1 MGISDKQEKIV
12 SIIIPVYNAEKYLGY
27 CLNSIASQTYRN
39 LEIIL
44 VNDGST
50 DDSLEICNNYAFL
63 DSRIRIIDIPNGGVS
78 NARNAGLKA
87 ATGEYIEFADADDV
101 LNPRMVE
108 ALVDKMDTYQSD
120 IVICGFEMVSL
131 NFNQQPQD
139 IIHFN
144 SAALGEECV
153 YTQKLFLEKL
163 SCILWRTSLLEC
175 PWNKMFRKDIIQNYN
190 LQFPID
196 KSLGED
202 FCFNIDYFAYVNKA
216 VILSDELYYY
226 MQINQTA
233 LTRKYQA
240 NYFEDQLY
248 LVKKFDDMVR
258 KNIKPS
264 KQEQIYLAEYM
275 VAKTIQSIRHLF
287 DKNCELDSAQK
298 KARIAEIINN
308 SYVRDA
314 IKLAEYVD
322 NRYLWV
328 KETVEKSDVQ
338 KVYMFFEQNEMQQRI
353 VNKAVIENEL
363 HPSYINK
370 LLVKVCDIILR
381 KHEYAA
387 VQKVR
392 DNLQNR
398 GIKYTIKKIWRVIMK
413 R

>member
-50 DDSLEICNNYAFL
+50 DDSLKICNNYAFL
-63 DSRIRIIDIPNGGVS
+63 DSRIRVIDIPNAGVS
-78 NARNAGLKA
+78 NARNVGLKA

-101 LNPRMVE
+101 LNPQMVE
-108 ALVDKMDTYQSD
+108 TLVDKMDTYQSD
-120 IVICGFEMVSL
+120 LVICGFEMVSL
-131 NFNQQPQD
+131 NSNQQPQD

-144 SAALGEECV
+144 SASLGEECV
-153 YTQKLFLEKL
+153 YTQQLFFEKL

-175 PWNKMFRKDIIQNYN
+175 PWNKMFRKDIIRNYN

-202 FCFNIDYFAYVNKA
+202 FCFNIDYFAYVNKV

-233 LTRKYQA
+233 LTRKFQA

-248 LVKKFDDMVR
+248 LIKKFDDVVR
-258 KNIKPS
+258 KNIKLS
-264 KQEQIYLAEYM
+264 KQERVYLAEYM

-287 DKNCELDSAQK
+287 DENSGLASAQR

-314 IKLAEYVD
+314 IKLAEYID
-322 NRYLWV
+322 DRYLWI
-328 KETVEKSDVQ
+328 KNEIEKSDI
-338 KVYMFFEQNEMQQRI
+338 KKIYTFFEQNTEQ
-353 VNKAVIENEL
+353 KIENKVVSEIEL

-370 LLVKVCDIILR
+370 LLVKVCEIILR
-381 KHEYAA
+381 KHKCAA
-387 VQKVR
+387 VQEIK
-392 DNLQNR
+392 DNLQSR
-398 GIKYTIKKIWRVIMK
+398 GIKYTIKKMWHVIIK
-413 R
+413 K

>member
-12 SIIIPVYNAEKYLGY
+12 SIIIPVYNAEKCLGY

-50 DDSLEICNNYAFL
+50 DDSLKICNNYAFL
-63 DSRIRIIDIPNGGVS
+63 DSRIRVIDIPNAGVS
-78 NARNAGLKA
+78 NARNVGLKA

-101 LNPRMVE
+101 LNPKMVE
-108 ALVDKMDTYQSD
+108 TLVDKMDTYQSD
-120 IVICGFEMVSL
+120 LVICGFEMVSL
-131 NFNQQPQD
+131 NSNQQPQD

-144 SAALGEECV
+144 SASLGEECV
-153 YTQKLFLEKL
+153 YTQQLFFEKL

-175 PWNKMFRKDIIQNYN
+175 PWNKMFRKDIIRNYN

-202 FCFNIDYFAYVNKA
+202 FCFNIDYFAYVNKV

-233 LTRKYQA
+233 LTRKFQA

-248 LVKKFDDMVR
+248 LIKKFDDVVR
-258 KNIKPS
+258 KNIKLS
-264 KQEQIYLAEYM
+264 KQERVYLAEYM

-287 DKNCELDSAQK
+287 DENSGLASAQR

-314 IKLAEYVD
+314 IKLAEYID
-322 NRYLWV
+322 DRYLWI
-328 KETVEKSDVQ
+328 KNEIEKSDI
-338 KVYMFFEQNEMQQRI
+338 KKIYTFFEQNTEQ
-353 VNKAVIENEL
+353 KIENKVVSEIEL

-370 LLVKVCDIILR
+370 LLVKVCEIILR
-381 KHEYAA
+381 KHKCAA
-387 VQKVR
+387 VQEIK
-392 DNLQNR
+392 DNLQSR
-398 GIKYTIKKIWRVIMK
+398 GIKYTIKKMWHVIIK
-413 R
+413 K

>member
-12 SIIIPVYNAEKYLGY
+12 SIIIPVYNAEKCLGY

-50 DDSLEICNNYAFL
+50 DDSLKICNNYAFL
-63 DSRIRIIDIPNGGVS
+63 DSRIRVIDIPNAGVS
-78 NARNAGLKA
+78 NARNVGLKA
-87 ATGEYIEFADADDV
+87 AAGEYIEFADADDV
-101 LNPRMVE
+101 LNPKMVE
-108 ALVDKMDTYQSD
+108 TLVDKMDTYQSD
-120 IVICGFEMVSL
+120 LVICGFEMVSL
-131 NFNQQPQD
+131 NSNQQPQD

-144 SAALGEECV
+144 SASLGEECV
-153 YTQKLFLEKL
+153 YTQQLFFEKL

-175 PWNKMFRKDIIQNYN
+175 PWNKMFRKDIIRNYN

-202 FCFNIDYFAYVNKA
+202 FCFNIDYFAYVDKV

-233 LTRKYQA
+233 LTRKFQA

-248 LVKKFDDMVR
+248 LIKKFDDVVR
-258 KNIKPS
+258 KNIKLS
-264 KQEQIYLAEYM
+264 KQERVYLAEYM

-287 DKNCELDSAQK
+287 DENSGLASAQR

-314 IKLAEYVD
+314 IKLAEYID
-322 NRYLWV
+322 DRYLWI
-328 KETVEKSDVQ
+328 KNEIEKSDI
-338 KVYMFFEQNEMQQRI
+338 KKIYTFFEKNTEQ
-353 VNKAVIENEL
+353 KIENKVVSEIEL

-370 LLVKVCDIILR
+370 LLVKVCEIILR
-381 KHEYAA
+381 KHKCAA
-387 VQKVR
+387 VQEIK
-392 DNLQNR
+392 DNLQSR
-398 GIKYTIKKIWRVIMK
+398 GIKYTIKKMWHVIIK
-413 R
+413 K

>member
-50 DDSLEICNNYAFL
+50 DDSLKICNNYAFL
-63 DSRIRIIDIPNGGVS
+63 DSRIRVIDIPNAGVS
-78 NARNAGLKA
+78 NARNVGLKA

-101 LNPRMVE
+101 LNPQMVE
-108 ALVDKMDTYQSD
+108 TLVDKMDTYQSD
-120 IVICGFEMVSL
+120 LVICGFEMVSL
-131 NFNQQPQD
+131 NSNQQPQD

-144 SAALGEECV
+144 SASLGEECV
-153 YTQKLFLEKL
+153 YTQQLFFEKL

-175 PWNKMFRKDIIQNYN
+175 PWNKMFRKDIIRNYN

-202 FCFNIDYFAYVNKA
+202 FCFNIDYFAYVNKV

-233 LTRKYQA
+233 LTRKFQA

-248 LVKKFDDMVR
+248 LIKKFDNVVR
-258 KNIKPS
+258 KNIKLS
-264 KQEQIYLAEYM
+264 KQERVYLAEYM

-287 DKNCELDSAQK
+287 DENSGLASAQR

-314 IKLAEYVD
+314 IKLAEYID
-322 NRYLWV
+322 DRYLWI
-328 KETVEKSDVQ
+328 KNEIEKSDI
-338 KVYMFFEQNEMQQRI
+338 KKIYTFFEQNTEQ
-353 VNKAVIENEL
+353 KIENKVVSEIEL

-370 LLVKVCDIILR
+370 LLVKVCEIILR
-381 KHEYAA
+381 KHKCAA
-387 VQKVR
+387 VQEIK
-392 DNLQNR
+392 DNLQSR
-398 GIKYTIKKIWRVIMK
+398 GIKYTIKKMWHVIIK
-413 R
+413 K

>member
-12 SIIIPVYNAEKYLGY
+12 SIIIPVYNAEKCLGY

-50 DDSLEICNNYAFL
+50 DDSLKICNNYAFL
-63 DSRIRIIDIPNGGVS
+63 DSRIRVIDIPNAGVS
-78 NARNAGLKA
+78 NARNVGLKA

-101 LNPRMVE
+101 LNPQMVE
-108 ALVDKMDTYQSD
+108 TLVDKMDTYQSD
-120 IVICGFEMVSL
+120 LVICGFEMVSL
-131 NFNQQPQD
+131 NSNQQPQD

-144 SAALGEECV
+144 SASLGEECV
-153 YTQKLFLEKL
+153 YTQQLFFEKL

-175 PWNKMFRKDIIQNYN
+175 PWNKMFRKDIIRNYN

-202 FCFNIDYFAYVNKA
+202 FCFNIDYFAYVNKV

-233 LTRKYQA
+233 LTRKFQA

-248 LVKKFDDMVR
+248 LIKKFDDVVR
-258 KNIKPS
+258 KNIKLS
-264 KQEQIYLAEYM
+264 KQERVYLAEYM

-287 DKNCELDSAQK
+287 DENSGLASAQR

-314 IKLAEYVD
+314 IKLAEYID
-322 NRYLWV
+322 DRYLWI
-328 KETVEKSDVQ
+328 KNEIEKSDI
-338 KVYMFFEQNEMQQRI
+338 KKIYTFFEKNTEQ
-353 VNKAVIENEL
+353 KIENKVVSEIEL

-370 LLVKVCDIILR
+370 LLVKVCEIILR
-381 KHEYAA
+381 KHKCAA
-387 VQKVR
+387 VQEIK
-392 DNLQNR
+392 DNLQSR
-398 GIKYTIKKIWRVIMK
+398 GIKYTIKKMWHVIIK
-413 R
+413 K

>member
-12 SIIIPVYNAEKYLGY
+12 SIIIPVYNAEKCLGY

-50 DDSLEICNNYAFL
+50 DDSLKICNNYAFL
-63 DSRIRIIDIPNGGVS
+63 DSRIRVIDIPNAGVS
-78 NARNAGLKA
+78 NARNVGLKA

-101 LNPRMVE
+101 LNPKMVE
-108 ALVDKMDTYQSD
+108 TLVDKMDTYQSD
-120 IVICGFEMVSL
+120 LVICGFEMVSL
-131 NFNQQPQD
+131 NSNQQPQD

-144 SAALGEECV
+144 SASLGEECV
-153 YTQKLFLEKL
+153 YTQQLFFEKL

-175 PWNKMFRKDIIQNYN
+175 PWNKMFRKDIIRNYN

-202 FCFNIDYFAYVNKA
+202 FCFNIDYFAYVNKV

-233 LTRKYQA
+233 LTRKFQA

-248 LVKKFDDMVR
+248 LIKKFDDVVR
-258 KNIKPS
+258 KNIKLS
-264 KQEQIYLAEYM
+264 KQERVYLAEYM

-287 DKNCELDSAQK
+287 DENSGLASAQR

-314 IKLAEYVD
+314 IKLAEYID
-322 NRYLWV
+322 DRYLWI
-328 KETVEKSDVQ
+328 KNEIEKSDI
-338 KVYMFFEQNEMQQRI
+338 KKIYTFFEKNTEQ
-353 VNKAVIENEL
+353 KIENKVVSEIEL

-370 LLVKVCDIILR
+370 LLVKVCEIILR
-381 KHEYAA
+381 KHKCAA
-387 VQKVR
+387 VQEIK
-392 DNLQNR
+392 DNLQSR
-398 GIKYTIKKIWRVIMK
+398 GIKYTIKKMWHVIIK
-413 R
+413 K

>member
-50 DDSLEICNNYAFL
+50 DDSLKICNNYAFL
-63 DSRIRIIDIPNGGVS
+63 DSRIRVMDIPNAGVS
-78 NARNAGLKA
+78 NARNVGLKA

-101 LNPRMVE
+101 LNPQMVE
-108 ALVDKMDTYQSD
+108 TLVDKMDTYQSD
-120 IVICGFEMVSL
+120 LVICGFEMVSL
-131 NFNQQPQD
+131 NSNQQPQD

-144 SAALGEECV
+144 SASLGEECV
-153 YTQKLFLEKL
+153 YTQQLFFEKL

-175 PWNKMFRKDIIQNYN
+175 PWNKMFRKDIIRNYN

-202 FCFNIDYFAYVNKA
+202 FCFNIDYFAYVNKV

-233 LTRKYQA
+233 LTRKFQA

-248 LVKKFDDMVR
+248 LIKKFDDVVR
-258 KNIKPS
+258 KNIKLS
-264 KQEQIYLAEYM
+264 KQERVYLAEYM

-287 DKNCELDSAQK
+287 DENSGLASAQR

-314 IKLAEYVD
+314 IKLAEYID
-322 NRYLWV
+322 DRYLWI
-328 KETVEKSDVQ
+328 KNEIEKSDI
-338 KVYMFFEQNEMQQRI
+338 KKIYTFFEQNTEQ
-353 VNKAVIENEL
+353 KIENKVVSEIEL

-370 LLVKVCDIILR
+370 LLVKVCEIILR
-381 KHEYAA
+381 KHKCAA
-387 VQKVR
+387 VQEIK
-392 DNLQNR
+392 DNLQSR
-398 GIKYTIKKIWRVIMK
+398 GIKYTIKKMWHVIIK
-413 R
+413 K

>member
-12 SIIIPVYNAEKYLGY
+12 SIIIPVYNAEKCLGY

-50 DDSLEICNNYAFL
+50 DDSLKICNNYAFL
-63 DSRIRIIDIPNGGVS
+63 DSRIRVIDIPNAGVS
-78 NARNAGLKA
+78 NARNVGLKA

-101 LNPRMVE
+101 LNPKMVE
-108 ALVDKMDTYQSD
+108 TLVDKMDTYQSD
-120 IVICGFEMVSL
+120 LVICGFEMVSL
-131 NFNQQPQD
+131 NSNQQPQD

-144 SAALGEECV
+144 SASLGEECV
-153 YTQKLFLEKL
+153 YTQQLFFEKL

-175 PWNKMFRKDIIQNYN
+175 PWNKMFRKDIIRNYN

-233 LTRKYQA
+233 LTRKFQA

-248 LVKKFDDMVR
+248 LIKKFDNVVR
-258 KNIKPS
+258 KNIKLS
-264 KQEQIYLAEYM
+264 KQERVYLAEYM

-287 DKNCELDSAQK
+287 DENSGLASAQR

-314 IKLAEYVD
+314 IKLAEYID
-322 NRYLWV
+322 DRYLWI
-328 KETVEKSDVQ
+328 KNEIEKSDI
-338 KVYMFFEQNEMQQRI
+338 KKIYTFFEQNTEQ
-353 VNKAVIENEL
+353 KIENKVVSEIEL

-370 LLVKVCDIILR
+370 LLVKVCEIILR
-381 KHEYAA
+381 KHKCAA
-387 VQKVR
+387 VQEIK
-392 DNLQNR
+392 DNLQSR
-398 GIKYTIKKIWRVIMK
+398 GIKYTIKKMWHVIIK
-413 R
+413 K

>member
-12 SIIIPVYNAEKYLGY
+12 SIIIPVYNAEKCLGY

-50 DDSLEICNNYAFL
+50 DDSLKICNNYAFL
-63 DSRIRIIDIPNGGVS
+63 DPRIRVIDIPNAGVS
-78 NARNAGLKA
+78 NARNVGLKA
-87 ATGEYIEFADADDV
+87 AAGEYIEFADADDV
-101 LNPRMVE
+101 LNPKMVE
-108 ALVDKMDTYQSD
+108 TLVDKMDTYQSD
-120 IVICGFEMVSL
+120 LVICGFEMVSL
-131 NFNQQPQD
+131 NSNQQPQD

-144 SAALGEECV
+144 SASLGEECV
-153 YTQKLFLEKL
+153 YTQQLFFEKL

-175 PWNKMFRKDIIQNYN
+175 PWNKMFRKDIIRNYN

-202 FCFNIDYFAYVNKA
+202 FCFNIDYFAYVDKV

-233 LTRKYQA
+233 LTRKFQA

-248 LVKKFDDMVR
+248 LIKKFDDVVR
-258 KNIKPS
+258 KNIKLS
-264 KQEQIYLAEYM
+264 KQERVYLAEYM

-287 DKNCELDSAQK
+287 DENSGLASAQR

-314 IKLAEYVD
+314 IKLAEYID
-322 NRYLWV
+322 DRYLWI
-328 KETVEKSDVQ
+328 KNEIEKSDI
-338 KVYMFFEQNEMQQRI
+338 KKIYTFFEKNTEQ
-353 VNKAVIENEL
+353 KIENKVVSEIEL

-370 LLVKVCDIILR
+370 LLVKVCEIILR
-381 KHEYAA
+381 KHKCAA
-387 VQKVR
+387 VQEIK
-392 DNLQNR
+392 DNLQSR
-398 GIKYTIKKIWRVIMK
+398 GIKYTIKKMWHVIIK
-413 R
+413 K

>member
-12 SIIIPVYNAEKYLGY
+12 SIIIPVYNAEKCLGY

-50 DDSLEICNNYAFL
+50 DDSLKICNNYAFL
-63 DSRIRIIDIPNGGVS
+63 DSRIRVIDIPNAGVS
-78 NARNAGLKA
+78 NARNVGLKA

-101 LNPRMVE
+101 LNPKMVE
-108 ALVDKMDTYQSD
+108 TLVDKMDTYQSD
-120 IVICGFEMVSL
+120 LVICGFEMVSL
-131 NFNQQPQD
+131 NSNQQPQD

-144 SAALGEECV
+144 SASLGEECV
-153 YTQKLFLEKL
+153 YTQQLFFEKL

-175 PWNKMFRKDIIQNYN
+175 PWNKMFRKDIIRNYN

-202 FCFNIDYFAYVNKA
+202 FCFNIDYFAYVDKV

-233 LTRKYQA
+233 LTRKFQA
-240 NYFEDQLY
+240 NDFEDQLY
-248 LVKKFDDMVR
+248 LIKKFDDVVR
-258 KNIKPS
+258 KNIKLS
-264 KQEQIYLAEYM
+264 KQERVYLAEYM

-287 DKNCELDSAQK
+287 DENSGLASAQR

-314 IKLAEYVD
+314 IKLAEYID
-322 NRYLWV
+322 GRYLWI
-328 KETVEKSDVQ
+328 KNEIEKSDI
-338 KVYMFFEQNEMQQRI
+338 KKIYTFFEKNTEQ
-353 VNKAVIENEL
+353 KIENKVVSEIEL

-370 LLVKVCDIILR
+370 LLVKVCEIILR
-381 KHEYAA
+381 KHKCAA
-387 VQKVR
+387 VQEIK
-392 DNLQNR
+392 DNLQSR
-398 GIKYTIKKIWRVIMK
+398 GIKYTIKKMWHVIIK
-413 R
+413 K

>member
-12 SIIIPVYNAEKYLGY
+12 SIIIPVYNAEKCLGY

-50 DDSLEICNNYAFL
+50 DDSLKICNNYAFL
-63 DSRIRIIDIPNGGVS
+63 DSRIRVIDIPNAGVS
-78 NARNAGLKA
+78 NARNVGLKA

-101 LNPRMVE
+101 LNPKMVE
-108 ALVDKMDTYQSD
+108 TLVDKMDTYQSD
-120 IVICGFEMVSL
+120 LVICCFEMVSL
-131 NFNQQPQD
+131 NSNQQPQY

-144 SAALGEECV
+144 SASLGEECV
-153 YTQKLFLEKL
+153 YTQQLFFEKL

-175 PWNKMFRKDIIQNYN
+175 PWNKMFRKDIIRNYN

-202 FCFNIDYFAYVNKA
+202 FCFNIDYFAYVNKV
-216 VILSDELYYY
+216 VIVSDELYYY

-233 LTRKYQA
+233 LTRKFQA

-248 LVKKFDDMVR
+248 LIKKFDDVVR
-258 KNIKPS
+258 KNIKLS
-264 KQEQIYLAEYM
+264 KQERVYLAEYM

-287 DKNCELDSAQK
+287 DENSGLASAQR

-314 IKLAEYVD
+314 IKLAEYID
-322 NRYLWV
+322 DRYLWI
-328 KETVEKSDVQ
+328 KNEIEKSDI
-338 KVYMFFEQNEMQQRI
+338 KKIYTFFEKNTEQ
-353 VNKAVIENEL
+353 KIENKVVSEIEL

-370 LLVKVCDIILR
+370 LLVKVCEIILR
-381 KHEYAA
+381 KHKCAA
-387 VQKVR
+387 VQEIK
-392 DNLQNR
+392 DNLQSR
-398 GIKYTIKKIWRVIMK
+398 GIKYTIKKMWHVIIK
-413 R
+413 K

>member
-12 SIIIPVYNAEKYLGY
+12 SIIIPVYNAEKCLGY

-50 DDSLEICNNYAFL
+50 DDSLKICNNYAFL
-63 DSRIRIIDIPNGGVS
+63 DSRIRVIDIPNAGVS
-78 NARNAGLKA
+78 NARNVGLKA

-101 LNPRMVE
+101 LNPKMVE
-108 ALVDKMDTYQSD
+108 TLVDKMDTYQSD
-120 IVICGFEMVSL
+120 LVICGFEMVSL
-131 NFNQQPQD
+131 NSNQQPQD

-144 SAALGEECV
+144 SASLGEECV
-153 YTQKLFLEKL
+153 YTQQLFFEKL

-175 PWNKMFRKDIIQNYN
+175 PWNKMFRKDIIRNYN

-233 LTRKYQA
+233 LTRKFQA

-248 LVKKFDDMVR
+248 LIKKFDDVVR
-258 KNIKPS
+258 KNIKLS
-264 KQEQIYLAEYM
+264 KQERVYLAEYM

-287 DKNCELDSAQK
+287 DENSGLASAQR

-314 IKLAEYVD
+314 IKLAEYID
-322 NRYLWV
+322 DRYLWI
-328 KETVEKSDVQ
+328 KNEIEKSDI
-338 KVYMFFEQNEMQQRI
+338 KKIYTFFEQNTEQ
-353 VNKAVIENEL
+353 KIENKVVSEIEL

-370 LLVKVCDIILR
+370 LLVKVCEIILR
-381 KHEYAA
+381 KHKCAA
-387 VQKVR
+387 VQEIK
-392 DNLQNR
+392 DNLQSR
-398 GIKYTIKKIWRVIMK
+398 GIKYTIKKMWHVIIK
-413 R
+413 K